1 MVARWL
7 AGAGSKGRGKG
18 ETELECPTIGREGE
32 QFRRVLGA
40 LSMVRVMLTLIGG
53 NILGYEAELIRMVA
67 GAFRRGDGGN
77 IDSTECSP
85 NCGSG
90 DALPEGSGIPFHS
103 FSFGLVDEAR
113 RRIGGGWRLAR
124 REVVGLRAG
133 RNRAGQPAA
142 DCLCF
147 WGFRAIEPFGGSRG
161 MAKRGGTG
169 TRSDKGD
176 SESGNRVADES
187 VSARTNSE
195 GGMGD
200 DCRELW

>member
-1 MVARWL
+1 MVAWWL
-7 AGAGSKGRGKG
+7 AGADSKGWGQG
-18 ETELECPTIGREGE
+18 ETELECPTIGLEGE

-40 LSMVRVMLTLIGG
+40 RSMAGVMVMLLAG
-53 NILGYEAELIRMVA
+53 NIWGYETEAIRMVA
-67 GAFRRGDGGN
+67 GAFCRGHGGN
-77 IDSTECSP
+77 IDSTECSS

-103 FSFGLVDEAR
+103 VPFSLVEEAR
-113 RRIGGGWRLAR
+113 HRIGAGWRLAR
-124 REVVGLRAG
+124 REVVGLGADW
-133 RNRAGQPAA
+133 NCAGQPAA

-147 WGFRAIEPFGGSRG
+147 GGFRGIEPFGGSRG
-161 MAKRGGTG
+161 RAKRGGTG
-169 TRSDKGD
+169 TRSDRSD

-200 DCRELW
+200 GCRELW